1 MRSIHAIVLS
11 VAAILLT
18 PHSSAAQGS
27 IDGFGALSLNQVSSL
42 EGSSLPLDF
51 GGRVSVDLVPAIQVV
66 GEFGR
71 IGNVLPTITAVPLSL
86 LPFDVRASAFY
97 GEGGV
102 RFLAAP
108 RSAVTPYVEASAGI
122 ARINL
127 DVSSLGG
134 TTDAVTRAA
143 LNFLESTDPIAGGG
157 GGVMFRGGPLLID
170 VGYRYK
176 KIFADSLGGT
186 LLSAGQGLGSHQ
198 VRFGLGVR
206 F

>member
-1 MRSIHAIVLS
+1 MRCACAIVLGLGL
-11 VAAILLT
+11 VLVT

-27 IDGFGALSLNQVSSL
+27 IDGFGALSLNQFSSL

-51 GGRVSVDLVPAIQVV
+51 GGRVSVDLVPGIQAV

-71 IGNVLPTITAVPLSL
+71 LGNVLPTITDLPLSL

-102 RFLAAP
+102 RFLVAP

-122 ARINL
+122 AR
-127 DVSSLGG
+127 VSLNIGGLGP
-134 TTDAVTRAA
+134 TADAVTRAA
-143 LNFLESTDPIAGGG
+143 LNLLDSTDPIAGAG

-176 KIFADSLGGT
+176 RIFAESLVGT
-186 LLSAGQGLGSHQ
+186 VLSAGQGLRSHQ
-198 VRFGLGVR
+198 VRFGMGVR

>member
-1 MRSIHAIVLS
+1 MRCACAIVLGL
-11 VAAILLT
+11 VLILLT
-18 PHSSAAQGS
+18 PYSSAAQGS
-27 IDGFGALSLNQVSSL
+27 IDGFGALSLNHFSSL
-42 EGSSLPLDF
+42 EGSSLPIDF
-51 GGRVSVDLVPAIQVV
+51 GGRVSVDLIPEIQAI

-71 IGNVLPTITAVPLSL
+71 IGNVLPTITALPLAV
-86 LPFDVRASAFY
+86 LPFDIRASAFY

-122 ARINL
+122 AR
-127 DVSSLGG
+127 VSLNVSGLGA
-134 TTDAVTRAA
+134 TTDPFTRTA
-143 LNFLESTDPIAGGG
+143 LNLLDSTEPIAGAG

-176 KIFADSLGGT
+176 QIFADSLVGT
-186 LLSAGQGLGSHQ
+186 LLSTGQGLRSHQ
-198 VRFGLGVR
+198 VRFGMGVR

>member
-1 MRSIHAIVLS
+1 MRCACTIVLGL
-11 VAAILLT
+11 VLVLVT

-27 IDGFGALSLNQVSSL
+27 IDGFGALSLNQFSSL
-42 EGSSLPLDF
+42 EGSSLPIDF
-51 GGRVSVDLVPAIQVV
+51 GGRVSVDLVPGIQAI

-71 IGNVLPTITAVPLSL
+71 IGNVLPTITALPLAL
-86 LPFDVRASAFY
+86 LPFDIRASALY

-108 RSAVTPYVEASAGI
+108 RSAVTPYVEATAGI
-122 ARINL
+122 ARVNL
-127 DVSSLGG
+127 NISGLGAA
-134 TTDAVTRAA
+134 DAFTRAA
-143 LNFLESTDPIAGGG
+143 LNLLNSTDPIAGVG

-176 KIFADSLGGT
+176 QIFADSLVGT
-186 LLSAGQGLGSHQ
+186 LLSAGQGLRSHQ
-198 VRFGLGVR
+198 VRFGMGVR

>member
-1 MRSIHAIVLS
+1 MRCACAIALGLGL
-11 VAAILLT
+11 ILVT

-27 IDGFGALSLNQVSSL
+27 VDGFGALSFNQFSSL
-42 EGSSLPLDF
+42 EGSSLPFDF
-51 GGRVSVDLVPAIQVV
+51 GGRVSVDLIPSIQAV

-71 IGNVLPTITAVPLSL
+71 LGNVLPTITDLPLSF

-122 ARINL
+122 AR
-127 DVSSLGG
+127 VSLNVGGLGPA
-134 TTDAVTRAA
+134 TDAVTRAA
-143 LNFLESTDPIAGGG
+143 LNFLDSTEPIAGAG
-157 GGVMFRGGPLLID
+157 GGVMFRGGPLVID

-176 KIFADSLGGT
+176 QIFADSLVGT
-186 LLSAGQGLGSHQ
+186 VLSAGQGLRSHQ
-198 VRFGLGVR
+198 VRFGMGVR